1 MERWE
6 PLFFPNV
13 ISLTVHYC
21 IAVCIVL
28 YYCICT
34 TATVTF
40 CFVKNRYIYIYRYQI
55 YNTKMEFKIEYQN
68 IYMMK
73 STKYYIYIY
82 KLYVVIY
89 PSGLWCF
96 YAWILMTSSMK
107 LSKPCFASIPKESA
121 ICLIVLKFWIRAIL
135 EEWEGVEDP
144 KHLNFQWT

>member
-1 MERWE
+1 MRAIV
-6 PLFFPNV
+6 FPQCDFSYSTLLYCCLYR
-13 ISLTVHYC
+13 SLLLY
-21 IAVCIVL
+21 L
-28 YYCICT
+28 YYCNCYFL
-34 TATVTF
+34 F
-40 CFVKNRYIYIYRYQI
+40 CKKTDIYIYQI

-68 IYMMK
+68 SYMMK
-73 STKYYIYIY
+73 STKYFIY